1 MRTSRTGRH
10 IALLSMAALLAG
22 CGGHARRT
30 APPQPKLPATV
41 AERLATRSDAVAA
54 RLDAGDGCGA
64 LDEARGL
71 QQQAIAAI
79 NARRV
84 PAAFQESLL
93 AATNDLVARIT
104 CVPAPPPTEEHRRR
118 GEDKDKGH
126 GKHGG
131 EGH

>member
-1 MRTSRTGRH
+1 
-10 IALLSMAALLAG
+10 LLSAAAVLAG
-22 CGGHARRT
+22 CGGHARST
-30 APPQPKLPATV
+30 APPPKLPAPLV
-41 AERLATRSDAVAA
+41 EQLATRSDAVAA

-84 PAAFQESLL
+84 PPPFQESLL
-93 AATNDLVARIT
+93 AATNEIVARIT
-104 CVPAPPPTEEHRRR
+104 CVPAPPPNDEHR
-118 GEDKDKGH
+118 GKGKGH

-131 EGH
+131 EGD